1 MLDVHCV
8 YIYIFPIRRTVD
20 CAIRY
25 KNGLW
30 LQYNYDKQSI
40 AQYTA
45 VNKDESKLNHYCNS
59 FGENLSL
66 YMK

>member
-1 MLDVHCV
+1 MTLMIQ
-8 YIYIFPIRRTVD
+8 Y
-20 CAIRY
+20 
-25 KNGLW
+25 
-30 LQYNYDKQSI
+30 QYNYDKQSI

-45 VNKDESKLNHYCNS
+45 LNKDESKLNHYCNS

>member
-30 LQYNYDKQSI
+30 LQYNYDKQSK

-45 VNKDESKLNHYCNS
+45 LNKDESKLI
-59 FGENLSL
+59 
-66 YMK
+66 